1 MAQLSVAQAA
11 ERLDVKVQR
20 VHQLIAD
27 GSLRAERIGRQWVV
41 DDADLARLDR
51 RPSGR
56 PLSAKSAWVLALL
69 AGDSNMSY
77 QSVARI
83 SPADR
88 SKARTRLRELLD
100 ESEELASG
108 SRRGRASAPEDMI
121 AKKLRLLLQ
130 SRAERMSFKVS
141 PRDLEDLRADP
152 RVVLAG
158 VSLPA
163 SRIASGDIV
172 EGYVAAD
179 ELEAVV
185 EEFLLSESGHSE
197 ANVVLHVPSQSVPT
211 DWVNPDNWLVLA
223 ADLAEHHR
231 PREHSRAAEVV
242 LEAARH
248 VGAGAA

>member
-1 MAQLSVAQAA
+1 MSVAQAA

-41 DDADLARLDR
+41 DEADLARFDR

-56 PLSAKSAWVLALL
+56 PLSAKSAWALALL

-88 SKARTRLRELLD
+88 SKARARLRELLD
-100 ESEELASG
+100 ESEHLDSR
-108 SRRGRASAPEDMI
+108 SRRGRASSLEDVI
-121 AKKLRLLLQ
+121 AKKLRLLLH

-152 RVVLAG
+152 RVRLAG
-158 VSLPA
+158 VSLPG
-163 SRIASGDIV
+163 SGIASGDIV
-172 EGYVAAD
+172 EGYIAAD

-185 EEFLLSESGHSE
+185 EEFLLSESGHAE
-197 ANVVLHVPSQSVPT
+197 ANVVLHVPNQSIPMG
-211 DWVNPDNWLVLA
+211 WVDPANWLVLA

-231 PREHSRAAEVV
+231 PRELLRAAEVV
-242 LEAARH
+242 RNAARH
-248 VGAGAA
+248 LDTGAA